1 MKRYTWKAIG
11 LLLAVLFLFSCEKED
26 ELNPS
31 PEFLA
36 FDFGIVGELFPSLK
50 NQNTRTIQV
59 IMPQE
64 SSFTNLRTHLNLP
77 EETMAYLNGTPLNNG
92 ETLASYLEP
101 LVLSLRT
108 YGEENEQKWSI
119 KLVRESEVYGLGFKQ
134 DHAKSVNIGRNFYV
148 DQFNSGKYASNNCG
162 PAVAAMA
169 SRWAD
174 STFSQ
179 SVADLRNSLKPDGS
193 SWSTSDLMSHLQ
205 SRAIDVSM
213 VYFAQVETV
222 VKKQIDEG
230 HALILCLDMYY
241 VQQNTDRIQK
251 RGKFYSNLSRGK
263 GHFILVKGYRVVD
276 GVFYLEVYDPNS
288 AGRTY
293 LLNGEPLGKDRY
305 YAAQEIKQATENWW
319 KYAIVLYRKN

>member
-1 MKRYTWKAIG
+1 LT
-11 LLLAVLFLFSCEKED
+11 VFVLFSCEKKD
-26 ELNPS
+26 ELNPG
-31 PEFLA
+31 PEFVS

-64 SSFTNLRTHLNLP
+64 SSFTDLRTYLNLP
-77 EETMAYLNGTPLNNG
+77 EETKAYLNDTPLNTG
-92 ETLASYLEP
+92 ETLISYANP
-101 LVLSLRT
+101 VVLGLRPQ
-108 YGEENEQKWSI
+108 GSVMLQKWTI
-119 KLVRESEVYGLGFKQ
+119 HVGRESQVYGLGFKQ
-134 DHAKSVNIGRNFYV
+134 DHAKSVNIDRNFYA
-148 DQFNSGKYASNNCG
+148 DQFNTGKYSSNNCG

-179 SVADLRNSLKPDGS
+179 SVDDLRNSLKPDGS
-193 SWSTSDLMSHLQ
+193 PWSTSDMMSHLQ
-205 SRAIDVSM
+205 SRSIHASI
-213 VYFAQVETV
+213 VYLGEIEGL

-230 HALILCLDMYY
+230 RALILCLDMYY

-251 RGKFYSNLSRGK
+251 RGKFYSNRSRGK

-276 GVFYLEVYDPNS
+276 QVFYLEVYDPNA

-319 KYAIVLYRKN
+319 KYAIVLYPKN